1 MMAPPALDDLA
12 ERLELELPGRVRR
25 DIAVAPMTS
34 FRVGGNA
41 AIVVEPVSAEELA
54 TAGREIGRH
63 GADTL
68 VLGRGTNLLVS
79 DRGYEG
85 VLIRLGKAFDWIT
98 EFGDDQLEAGGAT
111 ALPQVA
117 NRAAKMGLAGIEFA
131 IAIPASVGG
140 AVRMNAGAHSASVAD
155 VLKSAKVCRLHAG
168 ELVDLGSGELGM
180 SYRHTSLGPADVVCS
195 ARFQLRAGDREAIA
209 AKMTHYREHRSVT
222 QPVEAP
228 NAGSMF
234 KNPDKDTAGG
244 LIEKA
249 GLKGLHVGNAEVS
262 RKHANFFLAHPGA
275 TAQEIYQLMTKVQAT
290 VKEKFGVLLYPEVRP
305 IGEFDPPHLE
315 RGPS

>member
-1 MMAPPALDDLA
+1 MMAPPALTELA
-12 ERLELELPGRVRR
+12 EILERELPGRVRR
-25 DIAVAPMTS
+25 DVAVAPMTS

-41 AIVVEPVSAEELA
+41 AIVVEPGSAEDLA

-79 DRGYEG
+79 DRGYKG
-85 VLIRLGKAFDWIT
+85 VLIRLGKAFDWIN
-98 EFGDDQLEAGGAT
+98 EIGEARLEAGGAT

-117 NRAAKMGLAGIEFA
+117 NRAAKMSLSGLEFA

-155 VLKSAKVCRLHAG
+155 VLESAKVCRLHAG
-168 ELVDLGSGELGM
+168 ELVDLGPAELGM
-180 SYRHTSLGPADVVCS
+180 IYRHTALGPADVVCS
-195 ARFQLRAGDREAIA
+195 ARFQLRRGPRESIA
-209 AKMTHYREHRSVT
+209 AKMAEYREHRSET

-234 KNPDKDTAGG
+234 KNPDGDTAGA
-244 LIEKA
+244 LIEKS
-249 GLKGLHVGNAEVS
+249 GLKGLRAGNAEVS
-262 RKHANFFLAHPGA
+262 KKHANFFLAHPGA
-275 TAQEIYQLMTKVQAT
+275 TAQEIYELMTKVQT
-290 VKEKFGVLLYPEVRP
+290 IVKEKFGVLLYPEVRP
-305 IGEFDPPHLE
+305 IGEFEPPHLE